1 MMIFM
6 FRVEERIRLRGRWF
20 LNSLFIMMLLICC
33 VVVREMVMID
43 VFFNWLKVE
52 IFLSFR

>member
-6 FRVEERIRLRGRWF
+6 LRVEERIRLRGCWF